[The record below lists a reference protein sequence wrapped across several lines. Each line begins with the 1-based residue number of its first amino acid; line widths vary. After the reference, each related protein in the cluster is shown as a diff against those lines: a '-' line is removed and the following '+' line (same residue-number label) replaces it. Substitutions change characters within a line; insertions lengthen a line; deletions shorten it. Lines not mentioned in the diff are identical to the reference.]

1 MKTLTSLLS
10 RSIKVHIA
18 LICLVCTPCVA
29 FGIEPIATLGQLPPE
44 KHAFLTNQTILRTSH
59 LSRTIQIVDR
69 ETGEIIDEFGNR
81 PKGSDVVFSPNAAH
95 LAILSDSTQP
105 RTTTV
110 SIWNVEAQE
119 LVSEW
124 EAAVPIFDDAVFSP
138 TQPLFATT
146 YKDEIYLWNWQTGE
160 RVGTMVG
167 NLSNRKFCN
176 VVKHLNRGINAKYC
190 STFTE
195 KDDSMVFTP
204 DGKYLIVASERTD
217 IELWDVETLK
227 LVGHFEGHI
236 ENWVDGIAISPDGT
250 HLASI
255 ESRSNY
261 INMWDVPTRRLLWK
275 EQVGENHQISE
286 IIFSSNSQH
295 LYGAHHNVY
304 IWDVKSGQR
313 VDTFGNDF
321 LRLRQMILSPDGKT
335 MLLQYD
341 GSSLWGGVVVLWDTQ
356 TKQQLK
362 MFADFI
368 GGVLKLSSDGK
379 TLVSI
384 DSYFIKVWDI
394 PSQQIRFLISGFYFF
409 EKEVAISPDNKR
421 IAYSKYP
428 WLEVADLQNGN
439 VEAQYQHHFGFL
451 EHASF
456 SSSGRW
462 LAGVNEWGY
471 IFLFDVGDPE
481 KILRVRIDFQ
491 LNWPYDFYQ
500 VAFSEND
507 EYMAASARTGERN
520 NYQYW
525 ILLWKRE
532 GNNFEFQYKWETPEH
547 SSSTYSTLAFASP
560 DDGSTVLAAA
570 AKNLETRIWK
580 IQPQN
585 AHLVN
590 TLLAAA
596 APIHFS
602 PDNKYLFNDQ
612 YRELQIWDWQTSR
625 PPIKYPS
632 IPYYQGISQDGSILV
647 SRDKS
652 GRYLIWDAKN
662 IFSTLPYP
670 VEPKEKQFVTLGQIK
685 RNQLLQNFP
694 NPFNP
699 ETWIPFSLA
708 DESHVT
714 IRIYTPTG
722 KLVRSLSP
730 GVMSAGDYSSQS
742 RAVHWDGRNNEGEAV
757 SSGVYLYTIDIGD
770 FSATRKML
778 IRK

>member
-1 MKTLTSLLS
+1 MKTLDPFLRRIL
-10 RSIKVHIA
+10 KVHIA
-18 LICLVCTPCVA
+18 LICLVCVSRVA

-59 LSRTIQIVDR
+59 LSRNIQIVDR
-69 ETGEIIDEFGNR
+69 ETGEIVDEFGTR
-81 PKGSDVVFSPNAAH
+81 PKGSDVVFSPNATH
-95 LAILSDSTQP
+95 LAILTDSTQP
-105 RTTTV
+105 KTTIV
-110 SIWNVEAQE
+110 NIWDIEARK
-119 LVSEW
+119 VISEW
-124 EAAVPIFDDAVFSP
+124 EAAVPIFEDAVFSP

-146 YKDEIYLWNWQTGE
+146 YRNEIYLWNWQTGE
-160 RVGTMVG
+160 LVGTMVG
-167 NLSNRKFCN
+167 NLSNCKSCD
-176 VVKHLNRGINAKYC
+176 VVTHFINGAINAQYC

-195 KDDSMVFTP
+195 KDDNMVFTP
-204 DGKYLIVASERTD
+204 DGKYLIVASDRPD

-236 ENWVDGIAISPDGT
+236 ENWVDGVAISPDGMR
-250 HLASI
+250 LASF

-261 INMWDVPTRRLLWK
+261 INIWDVPTRRLLWK
-275 EQVGENHQISE
+275 EQVDVDHQISE
-286 IIFSSNSQH
+286 IIFSSNSQY

-304 IWDVKSGQR
+304 IWDVKSGQQ
-313 VDTFGNDF
+313 VDTFGNDL

-341 GSSLWGGVVVLWDTQ
+341 GSSSWGGVVELWDTE

-362 MFADFI
+362 VFADFV
-368 GGVLKLSSDGK
+368 GGALKLSSDGE
-379 TLVSI
+379 TLVSV
-384 DSYFIKVWDI
+384 DSYFIKVWGI

-409 EKEVAISPDNKR
+409 EKGVAISPDSKR

-428 WLEVADLQNGN
+428 WIEVADIQNGN
-439 VEAQYQHHFGFL
+439 VEAQYQHYVGFL
-451 EHASF
+451 DHASF

-462 LAGVNEWGY
+462 LAGVNEWGDIY
-471 IFLFDVGDPE
+471 LFDVSNPGE
-481 KILRVRIDFQ
+481 IHRVRVNFQ
-491 LNWPYDFYQ
+491 LGRSDFYQ

-507 EYMAASARTGERN
+507 EYMAASARTGKHN

-525 ILLWKRE
+525 ILLWKRK

-547 SSSTYSTLAFASP
+547 SGSTYSTLAFTSTE
-560 DDGSTVLAAA
+560 DGSTVLAAA
-570 AKNLETRIWK
+570 SKNLETQIWK
-580 IQPQN
+580 ILPQN
-585 AHLVN
+585 APLIN

-602 PDNKYLFNDQ
+602 PDNRYLFTDR

-625 PPIKYPS
+625 PINFPS
-632 IPYYQGISQDGSILV
+632 IPDYCGISQDGSILV
-647 SRDKS
+647 STDEI

-662 IFSTLPYP
+662 LFFSLPYP
-670 VEPKEKQFVTLGQIK
+670 VEPKGKKYVTLGQIK

-699 ETWIPFSLA
+699 ETWIPFRLA
-708 DESHVT
+708 DESDVM

-722 KLVRSLSP
+722 QLVRSLSA
-730 GVMSAGDYSSQS
+730 GIMSAGDYSSQS
-742 RAVHWDGRNNEGEAV
+742 QAIHWDGRNDKGEAV
-757 SSGVYLYTIDIGD
+757 SSGVYLYTIDAGD